1 MKMKIKQNLLLM
13 YSTATELLLFL
24 IILLFIETVV
34 PKRTDVAV
42 CLMVSFAIY
51 TLEGVGAELSLL
63 CLEP

>member
-24 IILLFIETVV
+24 IIPLFIEIVV

-42 CLMVSFAIY
+42 CLMVPFAIY